1 MVVEE
6 DVETMTVGVIA
17 MTEDIE
23 VVTTEEVIE
32 AEMIGE
38 EGVTEMIVEA
48 EIVILGTLLI

>member
-1 MVVEE
+1 MVEEE